1 MIKMKSNFFKT
12 VAAIFTVATMIFAVS
27 CEKND
32 DDNENQQSQTN
43 DKSLVGTMWTIS
55 DEGDEE
61 IDDGIMAHYIESG
74 YIRFDSD
81 VAGELGFSIEYE
93 EYPENNMS
101 YNVPF
106 TYTYQAPNGTIT
118 VSLMGYTQNMTFVV
132 NGNQMTVTATVD
144 GETETTIFTK
154 QS

>member
-61 IDDGIMAHYIESG
+61 IDDDIMAHYIESG